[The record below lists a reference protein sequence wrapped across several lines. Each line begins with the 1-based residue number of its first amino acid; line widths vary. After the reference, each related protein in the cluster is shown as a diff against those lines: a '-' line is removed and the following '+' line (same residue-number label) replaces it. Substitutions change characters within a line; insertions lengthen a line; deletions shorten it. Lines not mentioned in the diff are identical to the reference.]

1 MYAAMSRWTAH
12 LHKHITV
19 EQSLCD
25 RRLLMTDT
33 WLILSGAK
41 GVKGGPWR
49 KRREK

>member
-1 MYAAMSRWTAH
+1 MYAAMSHWTAH

-41 GVKGGPWR
+41 GGKGR
-49 KRREK
+49 AAEKRREK